1 LSPENASLRA
11 YPYCRARGLD
21 LVIVMP
27 LLGGIFVVFMPLAL
41 SLQFLIGNTLIGT
54 EDSGNLFMLAVVN
67 RVHLVLVTCA
77 EILEFF
83 ARAIQDCL
91 ELYDLPRIKAQTFG
105 QFLNHLLPEPV
116 GSLGRVVMGAH
127 GDRDHET
134 LSQDSDPYARGKH
147 DREVQRDFP
156 TH

>member
-1 LSPENASLRA
+1 
-11 YPYCRARGLD
+11 
-21 LVIVMP
+21 VIVMF
-27 LLGGIFVVFMPLAL
+27 LLAGFSLVLMPLAFRAQL
-41 SLQFLIGNTLIGT
+41 FVRYSLVGT

-127 GDRDHET
+127 GDRDLET